1 MNLFTG
7 IMIPFIG
14 TTLVFAVTL
23 HDIPEGG
30 EAFPCCLSVLG

>member
-23 HDIPEGG
+23 HNIPEGMAVG
-30 EAFPCCLSVLG
+30 VVFAEC